1 MRCRARMTTRLRR
14 CTASIRRGRTWRGRS
29 DRWSEFTRS
38 KGEGTMSIEIEV
50 GLENATK
57 APKVTEELSLEAP
70 APKGFANPNVRRAL
84 LLGGTVLLAAVV
96 GLLSYYHNRE
106 STDDAQVDGHI
117 TPMASKVYGRVAQ
130 VLVEDNQ
137 PVKAGQVLVKIDPRD
152 YQAALDQ
159 AKASLMLA
167 ESEARSAGV
176 DVPRTREN
184 VASGNSSADAQLLG
198 AQADLAKA
206 QSTYEQAQTADLA
219 WAQDNVDK
227 SRANAELAKADLA
240 RYLPLMEKGEISKQQ
255 YDAAKAN
262 ADANASALKADQE
275 KLAQAHRNVD
285 VTKAQLDAAK
295 ARVEQ
300 ARAGVASALA
310 DVKQVGMKTADAQ
323 AKLAKVEQARA
334 LLEAAQL
341 NLSYTEITA
350 PIDGVA
356 THKQVETGQIVQAGQ
371 GLLVVVPLQDVW
383 VTANFKETQLRNM
396 RAGQKAEV
404 KVDTYGK
411 TFSGRV
417 DSIAGATGSVLSL
430 LPPENA
436 TGNYVKVVQR
446 IPVKIVL
453 DPIPSEKA
461 VLRPGMNVDAT
472 VITN

>member
-1 MRCRARMTTRLRR
+1 
-14 CTASIRRGRTWRGRS
+14 
-29 DRWSEFTRS
+29 
-38 KGEGTMSIEIEV
+38 MSIEIEV

-57 APKVTEELSLEAP
+57 APRVTEELQLEEP
-70 APKGFANPNVRRAL
+70 SPPKGLANPKVRRL
-84 LLGGTVLLAAVV
+84 LLGAGAVVLAAIV
-96 GLLSYYHNRE
+96 GLIVYYHNRE

-137 PVKAGQVLVKIDPRD
+137 AVKAGQVLVKIDARD

-159 AKASLMLA
+159 AKASLALA

-184 VASGNSSADAQLLG
+184 VASGNSNADAQLLG
-198 AQADLAKA
+198 AVADLARA
-206 QSTYEQAQTADLA
+206 QATYDAAQTADMA
-219 WAQDNVDK
+219 WAQANIEK

-240 RYLPLMEKGEISKQQ
+240 RYKPLMEKGEISKQQ
-255 YDAAKAN
+255 YDAAQAN
-262 ADANASALKADQE
+262 ADATASALKADE
-275 KLAQAHRNVD
+275 ERLEQARRNVD
-285 VTKAQLDAAK
+285 VAKAQRDAAK
-295 ARVEQ
+295 AKVGQ
-300 ARAGVASALA
+300 ANAGVASAQA
-310 DVKQVGMKTADAQ
+310 DIKQVSMKAADAQ

-334 LLEAAQL
+334 ALEAAQL

-350 PIDGVA
+350 PVDGVA
-356 THKQVETGQIVQAGQ
+356 THKQVEMGQIVQAGQ
-371 GLLVVVPLQDVW
+371 GLMVIVPLHDVW
-383 VTANFKETQLRNM
+383 VTANFKETQLKKM
-396 RAGQKAEV
+396 KAGQKAEV

-411 TFSGRV
+411 TFSGHV

-453 DPIPSEKA
+453 DPIPAEKA

>member
-1 MRCRARMTTRLRR
+1 
-14 CTASIRRGRTWRGRS
+14 
-29 DRWSEFTRS
+29 
-38 KGEGTMSIEIEV
+38 MSIEIEV
-50 GLENATK
+50 GLENAAK
-57 APKVTEELSLEAP
+57 APRITEEELRLEE
-70 APKGFANPNVRRAL
+70 APKGLANPKVRGL
-84 LLGGTVLLAAVV
+84 LMAGGAVVLAAIV
-96 GLLSYYHNRE
+96 GLFLYFQNRE

-152 YQAALDQ
+152 YQAALDM
-159 AKASLMLA
+159 AKASLALA
-167 ESEARSAGV
+167 ESEAKSAGV

-184 VASGNSSADAQLLG
+184 VASGNSSADAQMLG
-198 AQADLAKA
+198 AVADLARA
-206 QSTYEQAQTADLA
+206 QATYEQAQTADLA
-219 WAQDNVDK
+219 WAQANVDK
-227 SRANAELAKADLA
+227 SRANAELGRADLA

-262 ADANASALKADQE
+262 ADATASALQADLQ
-275 KLAQAHRNVD
+275 KQSQAQRNVE
-285 VTKAQLDAAK
+285 VAKAERDAAR

-300 ARAGVASALA
+300 ARAGVAVAHA
-310 DVKQVGMKTADAQ
+310 DGKHVNMKTADAQ

-334 LLEAAQL
+334 LLEAAEL
-341 NLSYTEITA
+341 NLSYTQITA
-350 PIDGVA
+350 PVDGVA
-356 THKQVETGQIVQAGQ
+356 THKQVEPGQIVQAGQ
-371 GLLVVVPLQDVW
+371 GLLLVVPLQNVW
-383 VTANFKETQLRNM
+383 VTANFKETQLKNM
-396 RAGQKAEV
+396 KAGQKAEV

-472 VITN
+472 VVTK